1 MADTE
6 KKENKKWGKEAFM
19 TAFYAESNKNHKTWA
34 SFHKAMDAASKKAG
48 AGKLEEL
55 RLAMRAGS
63 INAQLRKGGMAE
75 WKFPARPKKEA
86 AKPPSVIELAKKIA
100 GK

>member
-34 SFHKAMDAASKKAG
+34 SFHKAMDAASKTAG

-75 WKFPARPKKEA
+75 WKKLKE
-86 AKPPSVIELAKKIA
+86 
-100 GK
+100 